1 MAKGAECNMGPV
13 VVIVGRP
20 NVGKSTL
27 FNRLTRSR
35 SALVDDRPGITRD
48 RLHGIINH
56 EGITMTLVD
65 TGGFEDLGQDLLQ
78 KGVRTQVKTAITE
91 ADLVILMVD
100 GREGVLPGDE
110 EMARILR
117 KSQKKVF
124 LAANKIDG
132 PEHDHLA
139 NDFYQL
145 GYETV
150 YAVSAAHGY
159 GLNALLHELVKD
171 LPSSPPPS
179 PDMPKKPDEIRISVL
194 GKPNVGKSSLIN
206 RILKADRLVVSEL
219 PGTTRDTVDSPF
231 SYGGRE
237 YLLIDTAGIRRKA
250 RVKEKIDTFSMI
262 KAIQSLDRC
271 HVAVLLLDG
280 AEGVSDQDARI
291 CGYAFEKGRGL
302 VLCVN
307 KWDLIKGDARKR
319 DLLKKGIERQLK
331 FMPFAPQVN
340 LSALTGERV
349 MTLFSKI
356 DTVYDQFSTR
366 ISTAIVN
373 RAIQEVIEKH
383 PAPRIGSGRLKFY
396 YATQTRTKPPTFTV
410 FVNRPDMVHFS
421 YERFLSNQ
429 LRLHLG
435 LTSTPMKLIFRQ
447 R

>member
-1 MAKGAECNMGPV
+1 MGPV

-78 KGVRTQVKTAITE
+78 RGVRTQVKTAITE

-171 LPSSPPPS
+171 LPSSPP
-179 PDMPKKPDEIRISVL
+179 
-194 GKPNVGKSSLIN
+194 
-206 RILKADRLVVSEL
+206 L
-219 PGTTRDTVDSPF
+219 PLTCRKNPTKFGSPF
-231 SYGGRE
+231 WASPTWENHPSSIEFSRQIGWWSANCPERP
-237 YLLIDTAGIRRKA
+237 AIRWTRP
-250 RVKEKIDTFSMI
+250 FLM
-262 KAIQSLDRC
+262 
-271 HVAVLLLDG
+271 AV
-280 AEGVSDQDARI
+280 E
-291 CGYAFEKGRGL
+291 
-302 VLCVN
+302 N
-307 KWDLIKGDARKR
+307 
-319 DLLKKGIERQLK
+319 
-331 FMPFAPQVN
+331 
-340 LSALTGERV
+340 
-349 MTLFSKI
+349 
-356 DTVYDQFSTR
+356 
-366 ISTAIVN
+366 
-373 RAIQEVIEKH
+373 
-383 PAPRIGSGRLKFY
+383 
-396 YATQTRTKPPTFTV
+396 
-410 FVNRPDMVHFS
+410 
-421 YERFLSNQ
+421 
-429 LRLHLG
+429 
-435 LTSTPMKLIFRQ
+435 IF
-447 R
+447 